1 MVSDHFLI
9 LLFFETTNDSNHEL
23 VDKRRYQACRCNAY
37 LSHQMKRDSTMSR
50 RLVYVEGLKRLALAL
65 LLIGFCCS
73 KHVNAM
79 TLPKPTANKKSS
91 PYPRFLVH
99 KFTVNRKDATPASEE
114 RSTSM
119 DQGADHKVPPLYNLY
134 WETRPLIGGPS
145 WLPLH
150 MRVVLQQM
158 DSNVRHMWDF
168 IPLDATNP
176 ETLQRLVTFQS
187 TPGAIRYNNQ
197 PITISDIPAKDTTVF
212 DSKNKKDPG
221 HDPILSKAVAY
232 GQGYPDCN
240 LHLVSNNCWTFAWRL
255 TETLKELEQ

>member
-1 MVSDHFLI
+1 
-9 LLFFETTNDSNHEL
+9 
-23 VDKRRYQACRCNAY
+23 
-37 LSHQMKRDSTMSR
+37 MSR
-50 RLVYVEGLKRLALAL
+50 RLFYVEGMKRLTLAL
-65 LLIGFCCS
+65 LLIGFCGS

-79 TLPKPTANKKSS
+79 TLPKPTANTKSS
-91 PYPRFLVH
+91 PYPRFLIH
-99 KFTVNRKDATPASEE
+99 KFTVNGKDAILPSQEW
-114 RSTSM
+114 STLM
-119 DQGADHKVPPLYNLY
+119 DQGADHKVPLYNLY

-150 MRVVLQQM
+150 VRVVLQQI
-158 DSNVRHMWDF
+158 DSNECHMWDF
-168 IPLDATNP
+168 IPLNATNP
-176 ETLQRLVTFQS
+176 ATLQRLVTFQS
-187 TPGAIRYNNQ
+187 TPGTMRYNNQ
-197 PITISDIPAKDTTVF
+197 PISISDIPAKDTTVF